1 MKRKRIW
8 LLLPIMMFMTGCA
21 STTITEREG
30 NYRYGKDE
38 AIRILDIDTR
48 DLVGT
53 LTITGVR
60 VLKKDFTIDEKLGTD
75 ASGQDVLVQIPYAQ
89 LVRIFYR
96 YEATGADKTIS
107 GLHFDVRDAEGTMA
121 KRDPVVDYEPEENT
135 DSQSFVVALKNSGHT
150 LHIDFRYDPLQSN
163 PTARIELELE
173 DVSLS
178 ASSSAPVSS
187 SMSASNDTNTVTEKQ
202 QTTTAESFQ
211 PTSNQPAIS
220 APSSLA
226 ETHTPR
232 HDAAYLL
239 MIAILSVA
247 VLFLMATVVI
257 LAVNKR

>member
-1 MKRKRIW
+1 MI
-8 LLLPIMMFMTGCA
+8 GCA

-48 DLVGT
+48 NLVGT
-53 LTITGVR
+53 LTVTGAR
-60 VLKKDFTIDEKLGTD
+60 VLKEDFTIDEKQGTD
-75 ASGQDVLVQIPYAQ
+75 VSGRDVLVPVPYAQ
-89 LVRIFYR
+89 LIQVYYR
-96 YEATGADKTIS
+96 YEKSRSGKEIS
-107 GLHFDVRDAEGTMA
+107 GHHFRVYDEKGAIA
-121 KRDPVVDYEPEENT
+121 QRDPEVDDVPEAGSE
-135 DSQSFVVALKNSGHT
+135 SQSFVVALKNSSRT

-163 PTARIELELE
+163 PTARIELELA

-178 ASSSAPVSS
+178 ASGSTRVSHEV
-187 SMSASNDTNTVTEKQ
+187 DTVTEEQ

-211 PTSNQPAIS
+211 SASNQPAIS
-220 APSSLA
+220 APSFVSEA
-226 ETHTPR
+226 PKPR

-247 VLFLMATVVI
+247 VLCLMATVVI